1 MPGGP
6 INGVPWSATA
16 GLGVASGASGA
27 IGSAADDRSYTGIIV
42 PTMLQ
47 MASDA
52 LSYWTSLTCLY
63 DRYWVAED
71 ETVTL
76 PIALFHVKKIS
87 TTITKEVSKKR
98 VILFEPEGNLTAA
111 DMADPLRE
119 GVMQTVVDNIVRN
132 PKQYD
137 LEVIIPFQPVGRY
150 VTEGV
155 KTFTDMVSGF
165 SDLVG
170 KDTPGG
176 FTDWWEGIF
185 SSVFALMK
193 TANTAAEFAGK
204 LPISNMDGGSYIN
217 MNSLEAMA
225 DSERVLCMKMWTG
238 YDYKFVTV
246 TNFRHEKNPQEN
258 NVFRGTLQL
267 QEIPVLQITKPSSMQ
282 PNAIKRNWAVK
293 AVAAVQGTRTRPL
306 LWLTQIEEAANATN
320 TGGQVIKQML
330 GIGG

>member
-1 MPGGP
+1 MMSGGP
-6 INGVPWSATA
+6 VNGVPWSATA

-27 IGSAADDRSYTGIIV
+27 IGSAADDRTYTGIIV

-76 PIALFHVKKIS
+76 PVAMFHVKKIS

-111 DMADPLRE
+111 DMADPIRE
-119 GVMQTVVDNIVRN
+119 GVIQTVVDNIVRN

-150 VTEGV
+150 VAEGV
-155 KTFTDMVSGF
+155 KTIPDMVSGF
-165 SDLVG
+165 SGLLG
-170 KDTPGG
+170 GDTPGG

-185 SSVFALMK
+185 SSVFALVK
-193 TANTAAEFAGK
+193 TANTAAEFTGK
-204 LPISNMDGGSYIN
+204 LPDMDGVSYIN

-267 QEIPVLQITKPSSMQ
+267 QEIPVLQITRPSSMQ
-282 PNAIKRNWAVK
+282 SNVVNRNWAVK
-293 AVAAVQGTRTRPL
+293 AVAAVQGALTRPL